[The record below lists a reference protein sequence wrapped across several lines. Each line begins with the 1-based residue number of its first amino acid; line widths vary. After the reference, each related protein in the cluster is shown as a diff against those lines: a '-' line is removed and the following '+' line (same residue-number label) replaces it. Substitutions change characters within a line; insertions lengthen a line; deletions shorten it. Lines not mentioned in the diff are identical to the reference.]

1 MAQVSRPFQI
11 ALAVMGVLVAVWFVA
26 LRGHSSGS
34 SGSGGSPQ
42 AQSQPAPAAAQPSAA
57 SPIYHGSAPGVE
69 GLTRAIAKAH
79 GAVAASEHN
88 SQHLQEQ
95 SGQASSSTPATAA
108 AATPA
113 TTASP
118 RAQSP
123 TTGSPAAASAKVAA
137 SGAHSA
143 HPRARP
149 SSARVVYSKQAAIER
164 ELKRGKVAAILLWSA
179 NGSIDAIV
187 RRELRAAGQ
196 ALGSSVVVYEAHP
209 SQVASFGSFTSA
221 VPVYATPTILIV
233 NSRGHTTTVSGLTD
247 AFSIEQA
254 IGEARSR

>member
-1 MAQVSRPFQI
+1 MAQISRPFQI
-11 ALAVMGVLVAVWFVA
+11 ALVAMGVLVAVWFFA

-34 SGSGGSPQ
+34 SSSGGSPQ
-42 AQSQPAPAAAQPSAA
+42 AQSQPAPTSAKPGAA

-69 GLTRAIAKAH
+69 GLTRVIARAH

-88 SQHLQEQ
+88 ARSLQEQ
-95 SGQASSSTPATAA
+95 SAQASSSAPVPSGAS
-108 AATPA
+108 

-123 TTGSPAAASAKVAA
+123 AASGHAAVSATVAT
-137 SGAHSA
+137 SGAHS
-143 HPRARP
+143 PRPLARRA
-149 SSARVVYSKQAAIER
+149 SAPVFNSKQAAIEGA
-164 ELKRGKVAAILLWSA
+164 LKRGKVAAILLWSA
-179 NGSIDAIV
+179 NGSTDAVV
-187 RRELRAAGQ
+187 RRELQIAGQ
-196 ALGSSVVVYEAHP
+196 ALGGSVVVYEAHP

-233 NSRGHTTTVSGLTD
+233 NRRGHTTTVSGLTD

-254 IGEARSR
+254 IGEARSS

>member
-1 MAQVSRPFQI
+1 MAQISRPFRI
-11 ALAVMGVLVAVWFVA
+11 ALVVMGLLVAVWLIA
-26 LRGHSSGS
+26 LREHSSGA

-42 AQSQPAPAAAQPSAA
+42 AQSQPAPAAAKPSAA

-69 GLTRAIAKAH
+69 GLTRAIAEAH

-88 SQHLQEQ
+88 FQRAQGQ
-95 SGQASSSTPATAA
+95 PAQASSSTPATAGA
-108 AATPA
+108 AA
-113 TTASP
+113 TASP

-123 TTGSPAAASAKVAA
+123 TTSRPAAATATVAA
-137 SGAHSA
+137 SGAHGA

-149 SSARVVYSKQAAIER
+149 SSARVVYSKQAAIEG

-179 NGSIDAIV
+179 NGSTDAVV
-187 RRELRAAGQ
+187 RRELQVAGQ
-196 ALGSSVVVYEAHP
+196 AMRGSVVVYEAHP

-233 NSRGHTTTVSGLTD
+233 NRRGHTTTVSGLTD

>member
-1 MAQVSRPFQI
+1 MAQISRPFRI
-11 ALAVMGVLVAVWFVA
+11 ALVVMGLLVAVWLIA
-26 LRGHSSGS
+26 LREHSSGA

-42 AQSQPAPAAAQPSAA
+42 AQSQPAPAAAKPSAA

-88 SQHLQEQ
+88 LQRAQ
-95 SGQASSSTPATAA
+95 GQPAQASSSTPATAGA
-108 AATPA
+108 A
-113 TTASP
+113 TTARP

-123 TTGSPAAASAKVAA
+123 TTSRPAAATATVAA
-137 SGAHSA
+137 SEAHGA

-149 SSARVVYSKQAAIER
+149 SSARVVYSKQAAIEG

-179 NGSIDAIV
+179 NGSTDAVV
-187 RRELRAAGQ
+187 RRELQVAGQ
-196 ALGSSVVVYEAHP
+196 AMRGSVVVYEAHP

-233 NSRGHTTTVSGLTD
+233 NGRGHTTTVSGLTD

>member
-1 MAQVSRPFQI
+1 MAQISRPFRI
-11 ALAVMGVLVAVWFVA
+11 ALVVMGLLVAVWLIA
-26 LRGHSSGS
+26 LREHSSGAS
-34 SGSGGSPQ
+34 VSGGSPQ
-42 AQSQPAPAAAQPSAA
+42 AQSQPAPAVAKPSAA

-88 SQHLQEQ
+88 FQRAQGQ
-95 SGQASSSTPATAA
+95 PAQASSPTPAAA
-108 AATPA
+108 GAA

-123 TTGSPAAASAKVAA
+123 TTNRPATATVAA
-137 SGAHSA
+137 SGAHRA
-143 HPRARP
+143 HPRAGP
-149 SSARVVYSKQAAIER
+149 SSARVVYSKQAAIEG
-164 ELKRGKVAAILLWSA
+164 ELERGKVAAILLWSA
-179 NGSIDAIV
+179 NGSTDAVV
-187 RRELRAAGQ
+187 RRELQVAGQ
-196 ALGSSVVVYEAHP
+196 AMRGSVVVYEAHP

-233 NSRGHTTTVSGLTD
+233 NRRGHTTTVSGLTD

-254 IGEARSR
+254 IGEARSS